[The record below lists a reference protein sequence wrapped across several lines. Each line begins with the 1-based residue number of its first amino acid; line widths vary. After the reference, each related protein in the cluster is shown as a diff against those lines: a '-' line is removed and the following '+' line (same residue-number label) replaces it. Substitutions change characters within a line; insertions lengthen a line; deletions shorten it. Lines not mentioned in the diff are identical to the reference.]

1 MVYRAVEDEKPDM
14 ALKMYLD
21 ACSILE
27 EDGREQMAFDTYRAT
42 VNLYIKLERSAFSSA
57 STIPRLANFTL
68 KTIDMYLHNSV
79 IMHLCNI
86 QGVWIWL
93 KIHSQIS
100 MSCREELF
108 IDGVNTCVYS

>member
-1 MVYRAVEDEKPDM
+1 MVYRAVEDEKPEM

-42 VNLYIKLERSAFSSA
+42 VNLYIKLERSAFSPS

-79 IMHLCNI
+79 IMYLCNI
-86 QGVWIWL
+86 HRVWIWF
-93 KIHSQIS
+93 KFHSQRS
-100 MSCREELF
+100 MSFGEE
-108 IDGVNTCVYS
+108 YSLMG